1 MKTSANR
8 PASTPAPSL
17 DGGQVARL
25 LRPGFALAVLGLAQL
40 LDVLDLTIVTT
51 ALPSMKVNLHMGSAS
66 SAWIIDACALTYGS
80 LLIFAGRLGDSLGR
94 RRVFLAGATLFGVA
108 SLAGGLAANGL
119 MLIIARAA
127 QGAGGAL
134 SSACVL
140 AILTSSFPEGRERT
154 RALGVYAAVSGV
166 GASLGLLLGGALTQA
181 GSWRLVMFVSI
192 PIVLL
197 LLALAP
203 RALPRDRGT
212 EQAVDAGSAIG
223 LTGSL
228 ALLIYGLLR
237 ASGRSFGDP
246 ITLS

>member
-66 SAWIIDACALTYGS
+66 SAWIIDAYALTYGS

-140 AILTSSFPEGRERT
+140 ARSRRLARTAARRSPNASRIVAACHVCEHPDRPPPARTRPARTSS
-154 RALGVYAAVSGV
+154 
-166 GASLGLLLGGALTQA
+166 
-181 GSWRLVMFVSI
+181 
-192 PIVLL
+192 
-197 LLALAP
+197 
-203 RALPRDRGT
+203 
-212 EQAVDAGSAIG
+212 
-223 LTGSL
+223 
-228 ALLIYGLLR
+228 
-237 ASGRSFGDP
+237 
-246 ITLS
+246 